1 MLDLLKDEGPLAI
14 LVALIESQMITLV
27 MIRCMVLQLWMAI
40 LSINE
45 LNRAAMI
52 RLITILLHLK
62 SLETESIGS

>member
-45 LNRAAMI
+45 LNRAAMV

-62 SLETESIGS
+62 SLETESIGR